1 MYIGPRELQI
11 EGKTFQTDE
20 WTNVPDSIL
29 ASVPRRLHQQKN
41 HPITITRQLI
51 ESRFPGFRTYNS
63 LFPVV
68 TVEENFDS
76 LGFPPDHPGRNR
88 TDTYYIN
95 KDAVLR
101 THTSAHQAEVFRA
114 NASDGFLISQD
125 VYRKDA
131 IDRTHFPIF
140 HQMEAAYTWDR
151 AAARSDKDL
160 AEKIWED
167 LHSIPKHDLTV
178 IDESPAHH
186 PERNPVQNDQGHTP
200 EQAEAI
206 VAHLKRSL
214 ENVVVEVFGQA
225 RKARQAAGLEVSS
238 EPLTVR
244 WLEDYFPFTSPSWQL
259 EVSWQ
264 GDWLELLGSG
274 VVKQDLLN
282 NAGVPDRIGWA
293 FGLGLERIAML
304 LYSIPDIRLFWSQDP
319 RFLSQ
324 FTSPFPDDPSST
336 TATKALT
343 SDYQLKPFSA
353 FSKYPPAPRDV
364 AFWLPSTSSAA
375 GGRVETFHENN
386 VMEIVREIA
395 GSDVEDVRLI
405 DEFTHPK
412 TSRKSVC
419 YRINYRSLERTLTNN
434 EANDLHK
441 SIRSALIDKLG
452 VELR

>member
-1 MYIGPRELQI
+1 M
-11 EGKTFQTDE
+11 
-20 WTNVPDSIL
+20 
-29 ASVPRRLHQQKN
+29 HQQKD
-41 HPITITRQLI
+41 HPIAITRQLI
-51 ESRFPGFRTYNS
+51 ESRFPGYQTHNN

-68 TVEENFDS
+68 TIEQNFNS
-76 LGFPPDHPGRNR
+76 LGFPVDHPGRSK

-95 KDAVLR
+95 KDTVLR
-101 THTSAHQAEVFRA
+101 THTSAHQADIFRA
-114 NASDGFLISQD
+114 NESKGFLVSQD

-131 IDRTHFPIF
+131 IDRTHYPIF
-140 HQMEAAYTWDR
+140 HQMEGAYTWGR
-151 AAARSDKDL
+151 RAARSDKDL

-167 LHSIPKHDLTV
+167 LERIPKHDLTV
-178 IDESPAHH
+178 IDESPAFHA
-186 PERNPVQNDQGHTP
+186 ERNPVQTEHGHTP

-214 ENVVVEVFGQA
+214 ENVVVEIFGQA
-225 RKARQAAGLEVSS
+225 RKARRAAGLEVSN

-274 VVKQDLLN
+274 VVKQNLLI
-282 NAGVPDRIGWA
+282 NAGVPNRIGWA

-304 LYSIPDIRLFWSQDP
+304 LYSIPDIRLFWSQDS

-324 FTSPFPDDPSST
+324 FVSPFPHDPLST
-336 TATKALT
+336 TATAT
-343 SDYQLKPFSA
+343 PSTEYSLKPFSP

-364 AFWLPSTSSAA
+364 AFWLPSTASAA
-375 GGRVETFHENN
+375 GGRVPSFHEND
-386 VMEIVREIA
+386 VMEIVRDIA
-395 GSDVEDVRLI
+395 GSDVEDVSLI

-412 TSRKSVC
+412 TSRKSMC
-419 YRINYRSLERTLTNN
+419 YRINYRSLERTLTAD
-434 EANDLHK
+434 EANNLHD
-441 SIRSALIDKLG
+441 SIRGALTEKLG